1 MNRVSAKTSFAHLEF
16 LQWSLRK
23 YSTLATNRHR
33 RYSECVVAG
42 SRTAFLLTLTCCL
55 LQSKDS
61 NNDKCFKR
69 GIMAPSDTHNSVGL
83 DRCEWVMQCHIL
95 FCKNLLTMPSSV
107 GQNEIHQ

>member
-16 LQWSLRK
+16 MQWSLRK
-23 YSTLATNRHR
+23 YGTLATNRHR

-69 GIMAPSDTHNSVGL
+69 GIMTPSDILNTHKFVSL
-83 DRCEWVMQCHIL
+83 DRREWVMQCHIL
-95 FCKNLLTMPSSV
+95 FL
-107 GQNEIHQ
+107 